1 MNKLNAELNL
11 TSTNNTEK
19 WFLRP
24 LLKDI
29 FIFDPIWQNYFC
41 LSVAIVEI

>member
-11 TSTNNTEK
+11 TSTNNTGK

-24 LLKDI
+24 LLKYI

-41 LSVAIVEI
+41 LSVASVEI